1 MPTYL
6 DKFFAFCVDY
16 RWPATAVAA
25 LCWGWVFGYYHYQPS
40 PVVYQGSYQ
49 VDCPGV
55 QPFKIELYLRG
66 TEVEYTSEGQGIRYD
81 FSQCKLEL
89 LK

>member
-6 DKFFAFCVDY
+6 VKFVHFCVTY
-16 RWPATAVAA
+16 RWAGAVVAA
-25 LCWGWVFGYYHYQPS
+25 VCWTWLFCYQYYRPE
-40 PVVYQGSYQ
+40 PTVYQGSYQ

-55 QPFKIELYLRG
+55 QPFRIEMYLQG
-66 TEVEYTSEGQGIRYD
+66 TKVEYTSEGQSVRYD

>member
-1 MPTYL
+1 MPIYL
-6 DKFFAFCVDY
+6 DKFFGFCVEY
-16 RWPATAVAA
+16 RWPATAIAA
-25 LCWGWVFGYYHYQPS
+25 ICWTWLFCYQYYRPE
-40 PVVYQGSYQ
+40 PVEHQGSYQ

-55 QPFKIELYLRG
+55 QSFRIELYLRG